1 MLHTAL
7 LGTESLAL
15 DITWH
20 LAQFP
25 LYFKSCFLD
34 INRGRYLIPLQFS
47 KTPLVPRDGAGEVPS
62 DVQCCTAEAP
72 GSPGKTRGREK
83 SSPELKL
90 SNPSSAA
97 LAFVLLPLPRRGC
110 LWWKAPGT
118 WFWVP
123 PRRGAG
129 ALPRGDAGGA
139 ALVGTAE
146 APLAPLHCGC
156 FGGGQDVGAA

>member
-1 MLHTAL
+1 MLL
-7 LGTESLAL
+7 LCTENLAL
-15 DITWH
+15 DMTWH

-25 LYFKSCFLD
+25 LYFKSCFLN

-47 KTPLVPRDGAGEVPS
+47 KTPLVPRDEAGEVPS
-62 DVQCCTAEAP
+62 DVPCCPAEAP
-72 GSPGKTRGREK
+72 GSPSKMRGREK
-83 SSPELKL
+83 PTPKLKL

-97 LAFVLLPLPRRGC
+97 LAFVPLPLPLRGC
-110 LWWKAPGT
+110 LWWKAPGM
-118 WFWVP
+118 WLWVP

-129 ALPRGDAGGA
+129 AFPQGDTGST

-156 FGGGQDVGAA
+156 FGRGQDVGAA